1 MGRSPGNSKEQASPR
16 GRQLARHG
24 EAPNVSP
31 SPPDGGEGR
40 GEEARSVCVWLA
52 RQQLD
57 APPHEP
63 DNGLERTA
71 SSPRPSPPEEER
83 EKTTLCRLWGTKRAR
98 SESSLRGFLAG
109 LAILGLCWGF
119 PLWGQVVSREY
130 QLKAVFLYRFT
141 QFTEWP
147 EAASPT
153 ADTPIVIG
161 VLGKDPF
168 GKYLDLAIR
177 NERVHNRRLTI
188 QRYQRSEEAKN
199 CDLVFISTSEEGR
212 LEKCLADL
220 KGRSILTVGE
230 MEGFALRGGM
240 IEFFTERN
248 RVQFRVNLAAARAAN
263 LRISSKLLELAE
275 VVNVQKE

>member
-1 MGRSPGNSKEQASPR
+1 MGRSPGNSKEQGSPR
-16 GRQLARHG
+16 ERQLARHW
-24 EAPNVSP
+24 EAPNVS
-31 SPPDGGEGR
+31 
-40 GEEARSVCVWLA
+40 
-52 RQQLD
+52 
-57 APPHEP
+57 
-63 DNGLERTA
+63 
-71 SSPRPSPPEEER
+71 PSPPEEER

-98 SESSLRGFLAG
+98 SESSLRGFLVG

-119 PLWGQVVSREY
+119 PLWAQVVSREY

-141 QFTEWP
+141 QFTEWQ
-147 EAASPT
+147 ETAFPT
-153 ADTPIVIG
+153 ADAPIVIG

-168 GKYLDLAIR
+168 LKYLDLAVR

-188 QRYQRSEEAKN
+188 QRYQRSEDAKN
-199 CDLVFISTSEEGR
+199 CHLVFISTSEEGR